1 MLRFWER
8 WMTGQ
13 IERIRVFLEVAH
25 RQSFAAAARTLDL
38 SPSIATRYVSELEAE
53 LGVQLLVRTTRRVSL
68 TVAGRLYLER
78 IRPVVD
84 EIDRTNEF
92 VREQQDAVKGLL
104 RVSAPLSLGL
114 RFLPGAVARFCKLYP
129 DVELKLNL
137 TDRFV
142 DMLGDEFDMALRI
155 SGPPSDKSTIWR
167 KICVVPRL
175 LVASPAYLLRAGVP
189 KAPEDLTHHK
199 CLGYSNFAGGDQWML
214 RDSVTGEE
222 QSTQVK
228 MPFECDNG
236 EVVAELAASGEGVA
250 LLPRFIVSKY
260 LEAETL
266 APVLAQWRPPEIWLT
281 AFYPP
286 YEALPAKV
294 NAFTRLIEQVIA
306 ADRSMV
312 SGG

>member
-1 MLRFWER
+1 
-8 WMTGQ
+8 MTGQ
-13 IERIRVFLEVAH
+13 IERIRVFLEVAD
-25 RQSFAAAARTLDL
+25 RQSFAAAARTLGL
-38 SPSIATRYVSELEAE
+38 SPSIATRYVSELEAD

-68 TVAGRLYLER
+68 TVPGRLYIDR
-78 IRPVVD
+78 IRSVVD
-84 EIDRTNEF
+84 EIDRANEF

-114 RFLPGAVARFCKLYP
+114 RFLPGAIARFCKLYP

-189 KAPEDLTHHK
+189 KAPGDLTHHK
-199 CLGYSNFAGGDQWML
+199 CLGYSNFAGGALWTL
-214 RDSVTGEE
+214 RDGVTDVE

-236 EVVAELAASGEGVA
+236 EVVAALAASGEGIA

-266 APVLAQWRPPEIWLT
+266 APVLAPWRPPEIWLT

-286 YEALPAKV
+286 YQALPAKV
-294 NAFTRLIEQVIA
+294 DAFTRLIEQVIGS
-306 ADRSMV
+306 DRSMV
-312 SGG
+312 SGD

>member
-1 MLRFWER
+1 
-8 WMTGQ
+8 MTGQ
-13 IERIRVFLEVAH
+13 VERIRVFLEVAD
-25 RQSFAAAARTLDL
+25 RQSFAAAARSLDL

-68 TVAGRLYLER
+68 TVAGRLYVER
-78 IRPVVD
+78 IRPVVVA
-84 EIDRTNEF
+84 IDGANEF
-92 VREQQDAVKGLL
+92 VRQQQDAVKGLL

-114 RFLPGAVARFCKLYP
+114 RFLPGAIAHFCKLYP

-189 KAPEDLTHHK
+189 KAPADLSRHK
-199 CLGYSNFAGGDQWML
+199 CLGYSNFAGGDLWTF

-222 QSTQVK
+222 QSTKVK

-236 EVVAELAASGEGVA
+236 EVVAALAASGEGIA

-260 LEAETL
+260 LEEETL
-266 APVLAQWRPPEIWLT
+266 APILAQWRPPEIWLT

-312 SGG
+312 SGN

>member
-1 MLRFWER
+1 MSDMMGRG
-8 WMTGQ
+8 MTGQ
-13 IERIRVFLEVAH
+13 IERIRVFLEVAD
-25 RQSFAAAARTLDL
+25 RQSFAAAARTLGL

-68 TVAGRLYLER
+68 TVAGRLYVER
-78 IRPVVD
+78 IRPVV
-84 EIDRTNEF
+84 EQIDRANEF
-92 VREQQDAVKGLL
+92 VRQEQDAVKGLL

-114 RFLPGAVARFCKLYP
+114 RFLPGAIARFCKLYP

-175 LVASPAYLLRAGVP
+175 LVASPAYLLREGVP
-189 KAPEDLTHHK
+189 KVPADLTRHK
-199 CLGYSNFAGGDQWML
+199 CLGYSNFAGGGQWTL
-214 RDSVTGEE
+214 RDSVTGEQ

-236 EVVAELAASGEGVA
+236 EVVAELAASGEGIA

-260 LEAETL
+260 LDAETL
-266 APVLAQWRPPEIWLT
+266 APVLTQWRPPEIWLT

-294 NAFTRLIEQVIA
+294 SAFTRLIEQVIA
-306 ADRSMV
+306 SDRSMV
-312 SGG
+312 SGD

>member
-1 MLRFWER
+1 
-8 WMTGQ
+8 
-13 IERIRVFLEVAH
+13 
-25 RQSFAAAARTLDL
+25 
-38 SPSIATRYVSELEAE
+38 
-53 LGVQLLVRTTRRVSL
+53 VQLLVRTTRRVSL

-84 EIDRTNEF
+84 EIDRANEF

-114 RFLPGAVARFCKLYP
+114 RFLPSALARFCKLHP

-189 KAPEDLTHHK
+189 QAPADLTRHK
-199 CLGYSNFAGGDQWML
+199 CLGYSNFAGGDQWTL

-236 EVVAELAASGEGVA
+236 EVVAELAASGEGIA

-312 SGG
+312 SGIDRSNN